1 MNAARVIGRPQ
12 SDRILVESVDKKRRL
27 VLTHESPRGW
37 RTFNSTFVSRYELA
51 RTIQVSAQ
59 IPVDVVP
66 PGIPEPGDTLG
77 VTFRVGH
84 KKCMFAS
91 RLASLERRG
100 AEMIVVLPWPD
111 RVHQLRRR
119 AYERA
124 KPPEG
129 VVIPVR
135 LYRVEVSSDSPAERL
150 AGVEARTVRY
160 GQLEDLSAGGMRITV
175 ADAADYQLGSAYR
188 CAFTPRP
195 GKPPLVLDTLLRHRG
210 TTEEGRAT
218 VGFQVVGLET
228 TPEGQRVLERLG
240 RTVTQFQRAHARK
253 KRRVSPCP

>member
-1 MNAARVIGRPQ
+1 MNAVRVIRKPQ
-12 SDRILVESVDKKRRL
+12 SDRIIAESVDQKRRL
-27 VLTHESPRGW
+27 VLTHESPQGW
-37 RTFNSTFVSRYELA
+37 RTFNSTFVSGYESA

-59 IPVDVVP
+59 IPADVVP
-66 PGIPEPGDTLG
+66 SGIPRAGDTLG

-91 RLASLERRG
+91 RLTSLERFG
-100 AEMIVVLPWPD
+100 TEMIVILPWPD
-111 RVHQLRRR
+111 QVHQLRRR

-129 VVIPVR
+129 VEIPVR
-135 LYRVEVSSDSPAERL
+135 LYRIGVSSDSPL
-150 AGVEARTVRY
+150 DLHAGVEARTVLY
-160 GQLEDLSAGGMRITV
+160 GQLEDLSAGGIRITV
-175 ADAADYQLGSAYR
+175 ADVADYQLGSTYR
-188 CAFTPRP
+188 CSFAPRP

-210 TTEEGRAT
+210 TAEEGRAT
-218 VGFQVVGLET
+218 VGFQVVGLES

-253 KRRVSPCP
+253 KR

>member
-1 MNAARVIGRPQ
+1 MNAARVIRKPQ
-12 SDRILVESVDKKRRL
+12 SDRLIAESVDQKRRL
-27 VLTHESPRGW
+27 VLTHESRQGW

-59 IPVDVVP
+59 IPVDEVP
-66 PGIPEPGDTLG
+66 SGIPQPGDTLG

-91 RLASLERRG
+91 RLASLKRRG
-100 AEMIVVLPWPD
+100 TEMIVVLPWPD
-111 RVHQLRRR
+111 CVHQLRRR

-135 LYRVEVSSDSPAERL
+135 LYRVKVSSGSPVDRL

-175 ADAADYQLGSAYR
+175 ADVADYQLGSTYR
-188 CAFTPRP
+188 CAFAPRP
-195 GKPPLVLDTLLRHRG
+195 GKPPLVLNTLLRHRG
-210 TTEEGRAT
+210 TAEEGRAT
-218 VGFQVVGLET
+218 VGFQVVGLES
-228 TPEGQRVLERLG
+228 TPEGQRVLERIG

-253 KRRVSPCP
+253 KRRVSLRP